1 MTKYIRFLII
11 LFLFTATALGVKAQS
26 TATTSSPYSRYGIGD
41 INPML
46 LPQNTAMGGI
56 GVATNTIS
64 GFFNINPLN
73 PASNASI
80 GLTVIDVGLYGK
92 FNTLEK
98 SGQTSQNNANF
109 RLSHVAFGI
118 PLTKRSAVTFGL
130 MPYSELGYSYR
141 QVTSN
146 FGSGNTGIDTNAVNY
161 IYNGDGG
168 LSRFFLGYGFGIGK
182 HLSIGASASYIFG
195 NLKESQSTEVPN
207 LSGVLNSRIEESNS
221 IKGFNYDYGI
231 QYGIDFS
238 DKKRLT
244 LGYSGSANT
253 KLNTTNSYVVSSYYR
268 DSNGDEGVATDSL
281 INNQQA
287 SAKIQLPMINRF
299 GISFQNQGK
308 FLIGADYTMSNWS
321 KLTVAGVN
329 KGLRD
334 SRTFNIGGQITPNA
348 NSLSNYFAAVDYRL
362 GFIYDQTYL
371 NVNNTDIKRYAATI
385 GVGLPLRSTTTS
397 TFYKV
402 NIGAEVGKRG
412 TLVNSLVK
420 ENYINLHLSF
430 TLNDKWFQKYRFD

>member
-268 DSNGDEGVATDSL
+268 DNNGDEGVATDSL

-371 NVNNTDIKRYAATI
+371 NVNNTDIKRYAATF

>member
-371 NVNNTDIKRYAATI
+371 NVNNTDIKRYAATF

-412 TLVNSLVK
+412 TLANSLVK